1 MTILIEN
8 EAEKELDFDYEAV
21 TKAVVKKV
29 LEIEKCPYET
39 EINVLIT
46 GNDEIRRINNEFR
59 DIDKATD
66 VLSFPA
72 LDYKKPAVFDF
83 VEDSPD
89 EYMNRETD
97 ELILG
102 DIMVSADK
110 VYEQAKEY
118 GHGRKREF
126 AFLITHSM
134 LHLLGYDHIEDD
146 ERKIMEEKQ
155 ENILRLLEISRN
167 EE

>member
-21 TKAVVKKV
+21 TKAVIKKV

-72 LDYKKPAVFDF
+72 LDYKEPAVFDF

-118 GHGRKREF
+118 GHSRKREF

>member
-8 EAEKELDFDYEAV
+8 EAEKELDFDYETV

-29 LEIEKCPYET
+29 LEIEKCPYEM

-46 GNDEIRRINNEFR
+46 GN
-59 DIDKATD
+59 IDKATD

-72 LDYKKPAVFDF
+72 LDYKEPAVFDF

-118 GHGRKREF
+118 GHSRKREF